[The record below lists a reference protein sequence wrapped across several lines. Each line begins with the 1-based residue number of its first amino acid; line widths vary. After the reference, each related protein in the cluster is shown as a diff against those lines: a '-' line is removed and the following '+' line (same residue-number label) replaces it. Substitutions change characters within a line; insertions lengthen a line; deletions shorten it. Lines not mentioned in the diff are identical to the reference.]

1 MHLCSTQTEIIQRAL
16 LLFFIDWVIHSMAKE
31 NLYETKKTKKTTQT
45 TTVRSTLPQGTLM
58 KSPILD
64 LTS

>member
-1 MHLCSTQTEIIQRAL
+1 
-16 LLFFIDWVIHSMAKE
+16 MAKE

-45 TTVRSTLPQGTLM
+45 TTVRSTLPQGTLL
-58 KSPILD
+58 KSHILD